1 MGRDF
6 PGSPRAVQSQKAT
19 FFRRRGLRDTNLLAC
34 SQKAAGADWGRGAP
48 GMLCGAHPPAGFE
61 SRSGPPWGCGGAIM
75 GAPALPPT
83 WQLYLKDH
91 RISTFK
97 NWPFLEDCSCTPE
110 RVSRPLLGPQCPPT
124 DISVPAS
131 SDSTPGPTV
140 Y

>member
-6 PGSPRAVQSQKAT
+6 PGLPRFVHAQKETFFQKAWPAGRSPPSL
-19 FFRRRGLRDTNLLAC
+19 FPEGCGRGLEAGRSRRALRRD
-34 SQKAAGADWGRGAP
+34 
-48 GMLCGAHPPAGFE
+48 PPAAFE
-61 SRSGPPWGCGGAIM
+61 SRSGPSWGCDGAIM
-75 GAPALPPT
+75 GAAVLPPT

-110 RVSRPLLGPQCPPT
+110 RVSRPLLAPQCPPT